1 MRVKED
7 FTLFF
12 VSAITKKRHHHH
24 QPVDLDIERGISL
37 EEGGKLVIIVM
48 NTDDMLIAY
57 TKNAKS
63 FVDDFERILNESF
76 EATPREKVEYYMGMH
91 IVGTEREGTLVLM
104 RDAMFLTSFGTWVG
118 IWNPPR

>member
-37 EEGGKLVIIVM
+37 EEGEKLLII
-48 NTDDMLIAY
+48 
-57 TKNAKS
+57 S
-63 FVDDFERILNESF
+63 
-76 EATPREKVEYYMGMH
+76 
-91 IVGTEREGTLVLM
+91 
-104 RDAMFLTSFGTWVG
+104 
-118 IWNPPR
+118 

>member
-12 VSAITKKRHHHH
+12 VSAITNKRHHHH

-37 EEGGKLVIIVM
+37 EEGEKLLIIVM

-63 FVDDFERILNESF
+63 FVDDFQ
-76 EATPREKVEYYMGMH
+76 REFRSN
-91 IVGTEREGTLVLM
+91 TT
-104 RDAMFLTSFGTWVG
+104 
-118 IWNPPR
+118 

>member
-1 MRVKED
+1 
-7 FTLFF
+7 
-12 VSAITKKRHHHH
+12 
-24 QPVDLDIERGISL
+24 
-37 EEGGKLVIIVM
+37 
-48 NTDDMLIAY
+48 MLIAY